1 MAIPRLILRRLLAS
15 VPLLFAVSAL
25 TFALVSLVPGDPA
38 RTIVGQHA
46 TEEQYRSVR
55 DQLGLDRSLPGQYWH
70 WLGRAAHGD
79 LGRSLFSGEPVTTL
93 LDNRLPVSLSLVIA
107 ATLVSGILGVTLG
120 VLSARRGGFLVKAVD
135 ALSLLGLA
143 VPAFW
148 LALVL
153 IAVFAVRLGWF
164 PATGYVPLAD
174 DPGEWARSLV
184 LPVMSLALSAV
195 AIIAKQT
202 RDSVLDTS
210 GKDFVRVMRANGFAP
225 RSILFRHILRN
236 AALPV
241 VTVLGV
247 VLVNLLA
254 GTVFVETVFAMP
266 GLGGVTQQATV
277 QHDIPVIQGAVVYI
291 TGMVVVVNLLVD
303 LAYGRL
309 DPRVRA
315 S

>member
-1 MAIPRLILRRLLAS
+1 MAILRLVLRRLVSS

-46 TEEQYRSVR
+46 TEQQYAEVR
-55 DQLGLDRSLPGQYWH
+55 DQLGLDRPLPAQYWN
-70 WLGRAAHGD
+70 WLKGVFQGD
-79 LGRSLFSGEPVTTL
+79 LGTSLFSGEPVTTL
-93 LDNRLPVSLSLVIA
+93 LHNRLPVSLSLIVA
-107 ATLVSGILGVTLG
+107 ATVVSGILGVALG
-120 VLSARRGGFLVKAVD
+120 LLSARRGGPLVKAVD

-153 IAVFAVRLGWF
+153 IALFAVELGWF
-164 PATGYVPLAD
+164 PATGYVPLGE
-174 DPGEWARSLV
+174 DPYEWGRSLV
-184 LPVMSLALSAV
+184 LPVLSLALSAV
-195 AIIAKQT
+195 SIIAKQT
-202 RDSVLDTS
+202 RDSVLDASTR
-210 GKDFVRVMRANGFAP
+210 DFTRVLAANGFSP
-225 RSILFRHILRN
+225 RSILYRHILRN

-247 VLVNLLA
+247 VLVSLLA

-266 GLGGVTQQATV
+266 GLGGLTQQATV
-277 QHDIPVIQGAVVYI
+277 QHDIPVIQGAVLYI
-291 TGMVVVVNLLVD
+291 TGLVVAVNLLVD
-303 LAYGRL
+303 LAYERL

-315 S
+315 A

>member
-1 MAIPRLILRRLLAS
+1 MAILRLVVRRLLS
-15 VPLLFAVSAL
+15 SLPLLFIVSAF
-25 TFALVSLVPGDPA
+25 TFVLVSLVPGDPA

-46 TEEQYRSVR
+46 TEEQYENVR
-55 DQLGLDRSLPGQYWH
+55 AQLGLDESLPVQYWN
-70 WLGRAAHGD
+70 WLEGVVRGD
-79 LGRSLFSGEPVTTL
+79 LGASLFSGEPVTAML
-93 LDNRLPVSLSLVIA
+93 NNRLPVSLSLIIA
-107 ATLVSGILGVTLG
+107 ATVVSGIAGVALG
-120 VLSARRGGFLVKAVD
+120 VLSARRGGALVRTVD
-135 ALSLLGLA
+135 VLALLGLA

-153 IAVFAVRLGWF
+153 IAFFAVQFRWL
-164 PATGYVPLAD
+164 PVTGYVPLGE
-174 DPGEWARSLV
+174 DPVEWARSLV
-184 LPVMSLALSAV
+184 LPVVSMSLSAV

-202 RDSVLDTS
+202 RDSVLDTMT
-210 GKDFVRVMRANGFAP
+210 KDFIRVMEANGFRD
-225 RSILFRHILRN
+225 RSILYRHILRN

-247 VLVNLLA
+247 VMVSLLA

-277 QHDIPVIQGAVVYI
+277 QHDIPVIQGAVLYI
-291 TGMVVVVNLLVD
+291 TVVVVVVNLLVD

-315 S
+315 

>member
-1 MAIPRLILRRLLAS
+1 MAILRLVLRRLVSS

-46 TEEQYRSVR
+46 TEQQYAEVR
-55 DQLGLDRSLPGQYWH
+55 DQLGLDRPLPAQYWN
-70 WLGRAAHGD
+70 WLKGVFQGD
-79 LGRSLFSGEPVTTL
+79 LGTSLFSGEPVTTL
-93 LDNRLPVSLSLVIA
+93 LNNRLPVSLSLIVA
-107 ATLVSGILGVTLG
+107 ATVVSGILGVALG
-120 VLSARRGGFLVKAVD
+120 LLSARRGGPLVKAVD

-153 IAVFAVRLGWF
+153 IALFAVELGWF
-164 PATGYVPLAD
+164 PATGYVPLGE
-174 DPGEWARSLV
+174 DPYEWGRSLV
-184 LPVMSLALSAV
+184 LPVLSLALSAV
-195 AIIAKQT
+195 SIIAKQT
-202 RDSVLDTS
+202 RDSVLDASTR
-210 GKDFVRVMRANGFAP
+210 DFTRVLAANGFSP
-225 RSILFRHILRN
+225 RSILYRHILRN

-247 VLVNLLA
+247 VLVSLLA

-266 GLGGVTQQATV
+266 GLGGLTQQATV
-277 QHDIPVIQGAVVYI
+277 QHDIPVIQGAVLYI
-291 TGMVVVVNLLVD
+291 TGLVVAVNLLVD
-303 LAYGRL
+303 LAYERL

-315 S
+315 A